1 MTFAWNPLKLKLDGL
16 EIFLPLYALPA
27 SMNLNNRKSSI
38 PEFYIDRSDTCKKIA
53 TIVNDVGSKFAT
65 SLNNAGVE
73 LPPVSTTL
81 LFNRDNNIRLQTHW
95 HKFYISKINL

>member
-1 MTFAWNPLKLKLDGL
+1 LDGL

-81 LFNRDNNIRLQTHW
+81 LFNRDNNIRLQTH
-95 HKFYISKINL
+95 